1 LKTWDFSCNE
11 FLDDYSQYAG
21 RIAATPERSI
31 VPVSTIGGE
40 PGGRVPVVVA
50 DKGRIQGEK
59 PIQEKQTS
67 TLGVMAEPG
76 PNIFAGDPQVGVQSQ
91 SVPDQAPRVQ
101 EDVESV
107 MTSSTAQSTV
117 KDTSSASSLGQVSS
131 SSDSQSPVSSVSESS
146 EPSSHA
152 TQTTPKDD
160 AETQQPVGNH
170 LKAVGPLPEADE
182 EADRAA
188 QELFPDVV

>member
-1 LKTWDFSCNE
+1 M
-11 FLDDYSQYAG
+11 
-21 RIAATPERSI
+21 
-31 VPVSTIGGE
+31 PVSTIGGE

-101 EDVESV
+101 IDVESV
-107 MTSSTAQSTV
+107 MTPSTAQSTV

-131 SSDSQSPVSSVSESS
+131 SSDSQSPVSGVSES
-146 EPSSHA
+146 SSHA

-160 AETQQPVGNH
+160 AETQQPVGNR
-170 LKAVGPLPEADE
+170 LKAAGPRPEADE